1 MQNEKVRPV
10 LFHETTLGLVF
21 LFVRL
26 SCTECLQHFG
36 HGADFALNKEI
47 TVKKNCRAVINIPK
61 EKRPQSAC

>member
-47 TVKKNCRAVINIPK
+47 TVKKLPSRY
-61 EKRPQSAC
+61 